1 MKFRL
6 SVFLIV
12 TIMGIIFYYGQAGT
26 TEPPASIEKASIEK
40 GKALFNDPKLGGS
53 TNKESCNSC
62 HPAGEG
68 LEKACGKK
76 SFMEG
81 KVHSLDQMVNTCTKM
96 TLKGTP
102 PLSDQ
107 DLKDMVA
114 YICSIKKK

>member
-12 TIMGIIFYYGQAGT
+12 TVMGMIFYYGYAHT
-26 TEPPASIEKASIEK
+26 AETPAASIEK
-40 GKALFNDPKLGGS
+40 GKALFNDSKLGGS
-53 TNKESCNSC
+53 TNEESCNSC
-62 HPAGEG
+62 HPAGKG

-96 TLKGTP
+96 SLKGS

-107 DLKDMVA
+107 EIKDVAA